1 MQNNEFLLINNIIY
15 QIYSISDFNTMKVTF
30 LNLLKMLI
38 PNTASSILM
47 ADNSDST
54 NLLCD
59 PICVPDIYSETEQKY
74 LSLEDQDFSRWI
86 LLSKQCLLIRE
97 SELMPEE
104 ELVKTEIYQ
113 KCYKPFGLHYSMQ
126 LTLVYNNIFL
136 GVVSLYRKKEDGDFT
151 NNEMFLM
158 KAFSDHLNLRFYQ
171 SVSIDSATNS
181 DTYSIVNLASTYHL
195 TNREAEI
202 LQLIFD
208 DMDNQDIAEKLCISG
223 YTLKKHLQNLY
234 RKFDVSNKWGLLKF
248 KNKNDD

>member
-47 ADNSDST
+47 ADNSDSK
-54 NLLCD
+54 NLLCN
-59 PICVPDIYSETEQKY
+59 PICVPDIYSETENKY
-74 LSLEDQDFSRWI
+74 LSIEDQDFSRWI
-86 LLSKQCLLIRE
+86 MLSKQCILIRE

-104 ELVKTEIYQ
+104 ELIKTEIYQ

-136 GVVSLYRKKEDGDFT
+136 GVISLYRKKEDGDFT
-151 NNEMFLM
+151 NDEMFLM
-158 KAFSDHLNLRFYQ
+158 KSFSDHLNLRFYQ
-171 SVSIDSATNS
+171 SISADSSHSSN
-181 DTYSIVNLASTYHL
+181 TYSIVNLASTYHL

-248 KNKNDD
+248 K

>member
-47 ADNSDST
+47 ADNSDSN

-59 PICVPDIYSETEQKY
+59 PICVPDIYSETENKY

-86 LLSKQCLLIRE
+86 MLSKQCILIRE
-97 SELMPEE
+97 SELMSED
-104 ELVKTEIYQ
+104 ELIKTEIYQ
-113 KCYKPFGLHYSMQ
+113 KCYKPFGVHYSMQ
-126 LTLVYNNIFL
+126 LTIVYNSIFL
-136 GVVSLYRKKEDGDFT
+136 GVISLYRRKEDGDFT
-151 NNEMFLM
+151 NDEMFIM

-171 SVSIDSATNS
+171 SLSLHSSQNS
-181 DTYSIVNLASTYHL
+181 NNTYSMVNLASTYHL

-202 LQLIFD
+202 LQLIFE
-208 DMDNQDIAEKLCISG
+208 DMDTQDIAEKLCISG

-234 RKFDVSNKWGLLKF
+234 RKFDVSNKWGLLKYR
-248 KNKNDD
+248 N

>member
-47 ADNSDST
+47 ADNSESK

-59 PICVPDIYSETEQKY
+59 PICVPDIYSETENKY

-86 LLSKQCLLIRE
+86 MLSKQCLLIRE
-97 SELMPEE
+97 SELMSED

-113 KCYKPFGLHYSMQ
+113 KCYKPFGVHYSMQ
-126 LTLVYNNIFL
+126 LTIVYNNTFL

-151 NNEMFLM
+151 NDEMFLM
-158 KAFSDHLNLRFYQ
+158 KSFSDHLNLRFYQ
-171 SVSIDSATNS
+171 SVSSDSSHSGN
-181 DTYSIVNLASTYHL
+181 TYSIINLASTYHL

-202 LQLIFD
+202 LQLIFE

-248 KNKNDD
+248 KS

>member
-15 QIYSISDFNTMKVTF
+15 QIYSIADFNTMKVTF
-30 LNLLKMLI
+30 LNMLKMLI

-47 ADNSDST
+47 ADNSDSS

-59 PICVPDIYSETEQKY
+59 PICIPDIYSETENTY
-74 LSLEDQDFSRWI
+74 LSIQDQDFSKWI
-86 LLSKQCLLIRE
+86 MISKQCILIRE
-97 SELMPEE
+97 SELLPEE
-104 ELVKTEIYQ
+104 EFIKTEIYQ
-113 KCYKPFGLHYSMQ
+113 KCYKPFGIYYSLQ
-126 LTLVYNNIFL
+126 LTIVYNNVFL

-151 NNEMFLM
+151 NDEMFIM
-158 KAFSDHLNLRFYQ
+158 KAFSDHLNLRFYHA
-171 SVSIDSATNS
+171 VSSDSS
-181 DTYSIVNLASTYHL
+181 HSSSTYSMVKLASTYHL

-234 RKFDVSNKWGLLKF
+234 RKFDVSNRWSLLKF
-248 KNKNDD
+248 K

>member
-47 ADNSDST
+47 ADNSDSK

-86 LLSKQCLLIRE
+86 MLSKQCLLIRE

-126 LTLVYNNIFL
+126 LTLVYNNF
-136 GVVSLYRKKEDGDFT
+136 GTVFNRF
-151 NNEMFLM
+151 F
-158 KAFSDHLNLRFYQ
+158 FSKLR
-171 SVSIDSATNS
+171 VI
-181 DTYSIVNLASTYHL
+181 
-195 TNREAEI
+195 
-202 LQLIFD
+202 
-208 DMDNQDIAEKLCISG
+208 
-223 YTLKKHLQNLY
+223 
-234 RKFDVSNKWGLLKF
+234 
-248 KNKNDD
+248 

>member
-47 ADNSDST
+47 ADNSNSD

-59 PICVPDIYSETEQKY
+59 PICVPEIYSETENKY
-74 LSLEDQDFSRWI
+74 LALEDQDFSRWI
-86 LLSKQCLLIRE
+86 MLSKQCLLIRE

-104 ELVKTEIYQ
+104 ELIQTEIYQ
-113 KCYKPFGLHYSMQ
+113 KCYKPFGIHYSMQ
-126 LTLVYNNIFL
+126 LTLVYKDIFL

-151 NNEMFLM
+151 NDEMFLM
-158 KAFSDHLNLRFYQ
+158 KSFSDHLNLRFYQ
-171 SVSIDSATNS
+171 AASAVSSIHTNNK
-181 DTYSIVNLASTYHL
+181 YSIVNLASTYHL

-202 LQLIFD
+202 LQLIFE
-208 DMDNQDIAEKLCISG
+208 DMDNQDIADKLCISG

-248 KNKNDD
+248 RS

>member
-47 ADNSDST
+47 ADNSDSN

-59 PICVPDIYSETEQKY
+59 PICVPDIYSETENKY

-86 LLSKQCLLIRE
+86 MLSKQCILIRE
-97 SELMPEE
+97 SELMSED
-104 ELVKTEIYQ
+104 ELIKTEIYQ
-113 KCYKPFGLHYSMQ
+113 KCYKPFGVHYSMQ
-126 LTLVYNNIFL
+126 LTIVYNNIFL
-136 GVVSLYRKKEDGDFT
+136 GVISLYRRKEDGDFT
-151 NNEMFLM
+151 NDEMFIM
-158 KAFSDHLNLRFYQ
+158 KAFSDHLNSRFYQ
-171 SVSIDSATNS
+171 SLSLHSSQNS
-181 DTYSIVNLASTYHL
+181 NSTYSMVNLASTYHL

-202 LQLIFD
+202 LQLIFE

-234 RKFDVSNKWGLLKF
+234 RKFDVSNKWGLLKYR
-248 KNKNDD
+248 N